1 MVKLLFCLRRLPHL
15 SREEFQRYWREVHAP
30 LVAARAQA
38 LGIRRYVQRHTV
50 DEPIYAG
57 MGKPRGGIAP
67 YDGVAELWWERV
79 QLKDLEAIEAARRAN
94 RELLEDEGRFIDL
107 PNSPVFFVDDYE
119 VIPLSEAPAEARRA
133 HQA

>member
-30 LVAARAQA
+30 LVAARSQA

-50 DEPIYAG
+50 DEPVYAG

-79 QLKDLEAIEAARRAN
+79 QLKDPGDIEAARRAN

-119 VIPLSEAPAEARRA
+119 VIALREGPAEARRD